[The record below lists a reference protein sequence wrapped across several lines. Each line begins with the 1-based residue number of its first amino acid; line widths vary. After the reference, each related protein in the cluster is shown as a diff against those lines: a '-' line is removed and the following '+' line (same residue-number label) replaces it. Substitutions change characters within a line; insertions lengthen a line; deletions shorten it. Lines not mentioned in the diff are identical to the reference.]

1 MPAARVTAFLT
12 KTAVAERL
20 GVSLDTLRRRLPE
33 LRAMGFPEPH
43 PVLSLYLA
51 ADVEAWLCS
60 QARIAQAERTETP
73 EVNYGA
79 F

>member
-1 MPAARVTAFLT
+1 MHAARVSAFLT
-12 KTAVAERL
+12 KTAVSERL

-51 ADVEAWLCS
+51 ADVEAWLS
-60 QARIAQAERTETP
+60 NQARIAQADKTETT
-73 EVNYGA
+73 EVNLGA
-79 F
+79 L